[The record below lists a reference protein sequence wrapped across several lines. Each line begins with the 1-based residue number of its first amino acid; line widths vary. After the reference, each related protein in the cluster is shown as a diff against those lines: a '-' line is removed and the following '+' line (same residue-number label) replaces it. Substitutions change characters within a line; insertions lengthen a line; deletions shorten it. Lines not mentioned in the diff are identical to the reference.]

1 MYLQFDEPLY
11 LWLMFSIP
19 LIIISHFYFLKRS
32 KSKAMKFAN
41 VETIKRIYGEKLVT
55 KNIVHLLLRVLIL
68 FCLIIAITGTSLW
81 YVGESTNVSYIV
93 ALDSSASMIA
103 EDIKPT
109 RFDAAKTNVDN
120 FILHARPGTR
130 VGLVTFSGVT
140 EVLETPTN
148 SKIDLKIAIEKAQ
161 ISQTGG
167 TDLSGAVISS
177 SNLLLSEEGGRAII
191 LISDGVNTLG
201 AHISDPVK
209 AAVDYA
215 NRNQVMIYAVA
226 VGSNSG
232 PIGFLP
238 EYYNISASY
247 SEDTLKYMA
256 NNTGGEYFYASNA
269 DEFSQVFSF
278 LEKNTS
284 RQYIEIELSF
294 AAMILAIVF
303 LFVEWGIANTLYRRI
318 L

>member
-1 MYLQFDEPLY
+1 MYLQFEEPLY

-55 KNIVHLLLRVLIL
+55 KNIFHLLLRVLIL
-68 FCLIIAITGTSLW
+68 FCLIVAITGTSLW
-81 YVGESTNVSYIV
+81 YIGESSNVSYII
-93 ALDSSASMIA
+93 ALDSSASMTA
-103 EDIKPT
+103 EDIKPN
-109 RFDAAKTNVDN
+109 RFDAAKTNIDK
-120 FILHARPGTR
+120 FIMQSTPGTDM
-130 VGLVTFSGVT
+130 GLVTFSGVT
-140 EVLETPTN
+140 EILETPTN
-148 SKIDLKIAIEKAQ
+148 SKLDLKIAIEKAE

-167 TDLSGAVISS
+167 TDISGAIISS
-177 SNLLLSEEGGRAII
+177 SNLLLSQNNGKAII

-201 AHISDPVK
+201 SYISDPIK
-209 AAVDYA
+209 AAVEYA
-215 NRNQVMIYAVA
+215 NRNQVIIYTVA

-238 EYYNISASY
+238 EYYNISATY
-247 SEDTLKYMA
+247 NEDTLEYIA
-256 NNTGGEYFYASNA
+256 NSTGGKYFYASNA

-278 LEKNTS
+278 LDENTS
-284 RQYIEIELSF
+284 QQYIEIKLSF
-294 AAMILAIVF
+294 AAMILAISL